1 MVSELEVRNQFREVI
16 LHISLTSGDVPAL
29 LTISATD
36 EMRSAVA
43 SLIGEDFDRT
53 IGNGNRLQR
62 FTARWGTPEYPRVL
76 AEYFG
81 NNFGWSTSLVET
93 EHPSSVATRPDYY
106 EPKWE
111 ARSVVAGAEAN
122 GFGYAEATPSAIS
135 QIGGSLVI
143 NACVAG
149 LASQQSTLGEL

>member
-16 LHISLTSGDVPAL
+16 LHISLTSGSVPKL

-53 IGNGNRLQR
+53 VGNGDKLQR
-62 FTARWGTPEYPRVL
+62 FTARWGTPEYARVL

-93 EHPSSVATRPDYY
+93 EQPSSTQVEAGYY
-106 EPKWE
+106 QAQWKVMAAAP
-111 ARSVVAGAEAN
+111 RNEAN
-122 GFGYAEATPSAIS
+122 SLGYAKANPSAIA
-135 QIGGSLVI
+135 QIEDSPIIDAHL
-143 NACVAG
+143 AG
-149 LASQQSTLGEL
+149 FTSQQSALGGL